1 MMERLRGLLSAVSCQ
16 LPASSCQLP
25 ASGPFQLSGMCGAVF
40 AVGSDQQRYFS
51 CCIKP
56 DSIRRTSSTC
66 PVSFPCNS
74 TGRNRRSRAR
84 SKSYSSSLQEPKEC
98 HRNLR
103 KSGSEPRPVPSAIFD
118 GIDIAAL
125 NSWSRSG
132 QPSGFCRYAEM
143 AYVPKAN

>member
-1 MMERLRGLLSAVSCQ
+1 MMERLRGLQSAVSYQ
-16 LPASSCQLP
+16 LPA
-25 ASGPFQLSGMCGAVF
+25 ASFQLLVTSSSLARVGAVLAF
-40 AVGSDQQRYFS
+40 SSDQQRYFS
-51 CCIKP
+51 CWTKP

-103 KSGSEPRPVPSAIFD
+103 KSGSEPRPVPSAIFE

-125 NSWSRSG
+125 NI
-132 QPSGFCRYAEM
+132 
-143 AYVPKAN
+143 